1 MSVSAMDKIMSPAS
15 MAVIG
20 ASSREHTIGFDIMK
34 NLQKYGYSGTIYP
47 INPKDSEIQGLKAYP
62 SVLDVP
68 GPIDMAVIVIN
79 SKFVLS
85 TIDQCHQK
93 GIKGVVIISAGFKET
108 GPAGKQLEEALVAK
122 LSRSVEILASFL
134 SQEP

>member
-47 INPKDSEIQGLKAYP
+47 INPKDSEIQGLK
-62 SVLDVP
+62 S
-68 GPIDMAVIVIN
+68 
-79 SKFVLS
+79 LS
-85 TIDQCHQK
+85 IRFGC
-93 GIKGVVIISAGFKET
+93 
-108 GPAGKQLEEALVAK
+108 
-122 LSRSVEILASFL
+122 SR
-134 SQEP
+134 PYRYGRYRY

>member
-93 GIKGVVIISAGFKET
+93 ASR
-108 GPAGKQLEEALVAK
+108 AL
-122 LSRSVEILASFL
+122 
-134 SQEP
+134 

>member
-1 MSVSAMDKIMSPAS
+1 

-20 ASSREHTIGFDIMK
+20 ASSREHTIGFRYRMK
-34 NLQKYGYSGTIYP
+34 NLQKYGYSTPERFTRLI
-47 INPKDSEIQGLKAYP
+47 PKDSEIQGLKAYP

-85 TIDQCHQK
+85 TIDQCHQQK
-93 GIKGVVIISAGFKET
+93 ASR
-108 GPAGKQLEEALVAK
+108 AL
-122 LSRSVEILASFL
+122 
-134 SQEP
+134 